1 MLTTISNALKKAQP
15 DEDIVFSIEDQYK
28 DPREEGVFNVSKNY
42 ITSGRVFFSNNNL
55 NIIFGSIMKK
65 GHMSDD
71 PMISRELM

>member
-1 MLTTISNALKKAQP
+1 MLKIQEKK
-15 DEDIVFSIEDQYK
+15 VFLMLVKI
-28 DPREEGVFNVSKNY
+28 

-71 PMISRELM
+71 PMISRINVDYSAESLCSWI